1 VVNEASRRLRKIDTH
16 PQKLDSCFF
25 AWYDKQ
31 GELRLLLLLHVDN
44 MLIGYDPN
52 HEDAKKKV
60 DEIRVTFN
68 FGKWRM
74 LKKDEKIAYCGGVL
88 QYDNGEVCLSFEEYL
103 RKISPMT
110 IDRKREENRP

>member
-1 VVNEASRRLRKIDTH
+1 
-16 PQKLDSCFF
+16 
-25 AWYDKQ
+25 
-31 GELRLLLLLHVDN
+31 

-88 QYDNGEVCLSFEEYL
+88 QYDNGELCLSFEDYL
-103 RKISPMT
+103 KKISPLT
-110 IDRKREENRP
+110 IDRKRGEQAMTDKEVSRARGLI